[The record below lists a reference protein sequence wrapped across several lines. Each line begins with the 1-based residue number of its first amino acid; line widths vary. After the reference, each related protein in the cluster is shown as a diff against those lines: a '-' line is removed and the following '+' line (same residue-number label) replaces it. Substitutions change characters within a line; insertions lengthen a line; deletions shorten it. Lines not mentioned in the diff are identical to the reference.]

1 MGVPK
6 DEAAVAMAVAERIKG
21 PWSPEEDAALHKLVE
36 KYGPRNWSQISRG
49 IPGRSGKSCRLRWC
63 NQLSPQVEHRP
74 FSPHEDA
81 TIIQAHARHGNKWA
95 TIARLLPG
103 RTDNAIK
110 NHWNST
116 LRRRYHGEKD
126 QSNGLAVNLES
137 AAEDNETMTPM
148 TPVTATATA
157 TATAMPVALV
167 FPTAADNVRKR
178 SNSSCSAN
186 ENPGDA
192 EVESC
197 RLKRLNF
204 SESPSSSEN
213 INNNNN
219 NEETVSGHC
228 NSAAAPGS
236 STGQQLHRPVPRQSA
251 FNSYEAVKVQEEA
264 SASVSASGS
273 AGAFDPP
280 TSLSLSLPGSASS
293 SENNSSG
300 ECSPTEQSS
309 EMKYAKF
316 QAYQQPTGY
325 SFANPF
331 PVGGYMKTEE
341 AMAMMSTA
349 VKIAIGQ
356 ALPLIFQ
363 LPSGNSQEGCS
374 GDSANYGGSLLSI
387 MREMIAKEVQNY
399 TNGSPC
405 SNQGSGMNS
414 VAPAFREVGLMLK
427 K

>member
-74 FSPHEDA
+74 FSPHEDN

-116 LRRRYHGEKD
+116 LRRRYHGDKE
-126 QSNGLAVNLES
+126 QSNGLVVNLES
-137 AAEDNETMTPM
+137 VAEDKETMTPL
-148 TPVTATATA
+148 TATATA
-157 TATAMPVALV
+157 TTPALV
-167 FPTAADNVRKR
+167 FSTATDNGRKR
-178 SNSSCSAN
+178 STSSCSAN
-186 ENPGDA
+186 DNPGDA
-192 EVESC
+192 EVESR
-197 RLKRLNF
+197 RLKKLNF
-204 SESPSSSEN
+204 AESPSSSD
-213 INNNNN
+213 NNNSI
-219 NEETVSGHC
+219 ETDHC
-228 NSAAAPGS
+228 NSTVPGS
-236 STGQQLHRPVPRQSA
+236 SPGPQLHRPVPRQSA
-251 FNSYEAVKVQEEA
+251 FNCYEAVKMQEEA
-264 SASVSASGS
+264 SASASVSVSVSGS

-280 TSLSLSLPGSASS
+280 TSLSLSLPGSVSS

-300 ECSPTEQSS
+300 ECSPIEQSS
-309 EMKYAKF
+309 ETKSAKI
-316 QAYQQPTGY
+316 QAFQQPTGF

-331 PVGGYMKTEE
+331 PVSGYLKTEE
-341 AMAMMSTA
+341 AMAMMSAA
-349 VKIAIGQ
+349 VKMAIGQ

-363 LPSGNSQEGCS
+363 LPSGNSHGGCS
-374 GDSANYGGSLLSI
+374 SDSANFGVSLLSI

-399 TNGSPC
+399 TNGSQC
-405 SNQGSGMNS
+405 SNQGSGFNS
-414 VAPAFREVGLMLK
+414 VASVFR
-427 K
+427 

>member
-6 DEAAVAMAVAERIKG
+6 DEAAVTMAVAERIKG
-21 PWSPEEDAALHKLVE
+21 PWSPEEDATLHRLVE

-126 QSNGLAVNLES
+126 HSNGLVVNLES
-137 AAEDNETMTPM
+137 AAEDKEAMISL
-148 TPVTATATA
+148 TATAP
-157 TATAMPVALV
+157 AMVPALV
-167 FPTAADNVRKR
+167 FAAAADSSRKR

-186 ENPGDA
+186 DNPGDA
-192 EVESC
+192 EVESR

-204 SESPSSSEN
+204 SESPTSSD
-213 INNNNN
+213 NNNNN
-219 NEETVSGHC
+219 NEEDTISGHC
-228 NSAAAPGS
+228 NSVAPGS
-236 STGQQLHRPVPRQSA
+236 SPVQQLHRPVPRQSA
-251 FNSYEAVKVQEEA
+251 FNCYEAVKMHEEV

-280 TSLSLSLPGSASS
+280 TSLSLSLPGSGSS

-300 ECSPTEQSS
+300 ECSPIEQSFETKS
-309 EMKYAKF
+309 AKF
-316 QAYQQPTGY
+316 QAYQQQTGY
-325 SFANPF
+325 SFADPF
-331 PVGGYMKTEE
+331 PVGGYLKTEE

-363 LPSGNSQEGCS
+363 LPSGNSHGGCS
-374 GDSANYGGSLLSI
+374 GDSSNFGGSLLSI

-399 TNGSPC
+399 TNGSQC
-405 SNQGSGMNS
+405 SNQGPGLNS
-414 VAPAFREVGLMLK
+414 VAPVFREVGLMLK